1 MEPNLNFIKLFKKK
15 KNFFSS
21 KLDLN
26 VRKKLIKCYM
36 WSIAL
41 YSAKTLILQK
51 VI

>member
-1 MEPNLNFIKLFKKK
+1 LNFIKLFKKK

-41 YSAKTLILQK
+41 YSAETLILQK